1 MNDNHVFAGG
11 YLKSTLDPEAAGFV
25 ESPTDYAVSGPYT
38 TSDWNGTNAQTI
50 TVDLKSHP
58 TLKML
63 AARGARARRASWRS
77 TRRLRAHRTG
87 YVLRSRT
94 SPTMLGRSLLDVG
107 PLVSPK
113 TVWMP
118 IRQST
123 VMRPGL
129 RLTTSQK
136 KEEPS
141 RVFPKPRHHAIRVL
155 VPTWCR
161 RGVAMAAARANT
173 TREVLESPVTM
184 SWKTTGLHRMNLK
197 GMIP

>member
-1 MNDNHVFAGG
+1 MPRFEWAAHGNRVTGRMYGMTALTAAMNDNHVFAGG

-25 ESPTDYAVSGPYT
+25 ESPTDYAVTGPYT

-107 PLVSPK
+107 PISLTEDGLDADQAEDRYAAWVAPYHL
-113 TVWMP
+113 P
-118 IRQST
+118 EEGGAE
-123 VMRPGL
+123 PGL
-129 RLTTSQK
+129 SKAT
-136 KEEPS
+136 P
-141 RVFPKPRHHAIRVL
+141 PRHRSAPCNV
-155 VPTWCR
+155 VPMV
-161 RGVAMAAARANT
+161 GGASQHDA
-173 TREVLESPVTM
+173 
-184 SWKTTGLHRMNLK
+184 
-197 GMIP
+197 